1 MAMKIVCFGDSLT
14 EGYQSSQRFGA
25 DGFTPYG
32 TYLQEWLGSRG
43 TVRVR
48 GVCGELTEEMQTR
61 FSRDVLPLNPDYVV
75 ILGGTNDLGWGL
87 SPSVIV
93 EHLVGMYAEAA
104 THGIQPVGITV
115 PSLGGLED
123 FSREEASP
131 YAQAIQAREAVNSAL
146 KGYCRNAA
154 IPLVDLF
161 AATCDLRTKELAAPF
176 SEDGLHLTTL
186 GYYTLAE
193 LLWKEVFSP
202 RIASRE

>member
-1 MAMKIVCFGDSLT
+1 MKIVCFGDSLT
-14 EGYQSSQRFGA
+14 EGYQSSQLFGA

-32 TYLQEWLGSRG
+32 RYLQKWLGGRG
-43 TVRVR
+43 SVWVR
-48 GVCGELTEEMQTR
+48 GVCGELTGDMQIR
-61 FSRDVLPLNPDYVV
+61 FARDVLSLNPDYVV

-93 EHLVGMYAEAA
+93 EHLVGMYAEAVS
-104 THGIQPVGITV
+104 HGIQPVGITV
-115 PSLGGLED
+115 PSLGGLES
-123 FSREEASP
+123 FPGAESP
-131 YAQAIQAREAVNSAL
+131 YTQAIQGREAVNSAL

-161 AATCDLRTKELAAPF
+161 AATCDPRTKELAAPF

-186 GYYTLAE
+186 GYYSLAE
-193 LLWKEVFSP
+193 LLWKEVFSL